1 MIKPKINIVKIK
13 FYLTRNSIVFSKQE
27 IEM

>member
-1 MIKPKINIVKIK
+1 MK
-13 FYLTRNSIVFSKQE
+13 FYLTRNSIIVSKQE